1 MGGSVPGVGEVVA
14 KRVSSGLH
22 YARDLLLACL
32 TIAAVVSVPK
42 SYNDIAGKPDSEQ
55 WYSAVHDEL
64 LNMERNCKS
73 GMLSLTTTSHP
84 PREQSAVILFLTSN
98 ALLTVRS
105 PEKLGCV
112 QTAPGRN
119 FQKAF
124 LLSALRAVSKPSVRS
139 AQRLPTTNS
148 GYTTSTSSPLSLK
161 LFRTFLCICAHHP
174 VSMSSRIG
182 TQAQPCS
189 LRPQT

>member
-64 LNMERNCKS
+64 LNMERMQVWSVVSYNDVPPS
-73 GMLSLTTTSHP
+73 QLSFCH
-84 PREQSAVILFLTSN
+84 
-98 ALLTVRS
+98 
-105 PEKLGCV
+105 
-112 QTAPGRN
+112 
-119 FQKAF
+119 
-124 LLSALRAVSKPSVRS
+124 
-139 AQRLPTTNS
+139 
-148 GYTTSTSSPLSLK
+148 
-161 LFRTFLCICAHHP
+161 
-174 VSMSSRIG
+174 
-182 TQAQPCS
+182 
-189 LRPQT
+189 